1 MIRTAEFVSPGHPD
15 KICDR
20 ISDKILDY
28 CIKLDPDARV
38 AVETMGGHGSIYIS
52 GEVTLDTKK
61 EIPIL
66 HLVEDVMESRDYL
79 NTTQVNI
86 VQQSPEIARG
96 VDIGG
101 AGDQGIMVGYACDE
115 NDEYVPQEY
124 YIARHLCRHLYE
136 KFPYDG
142 KTQITTDDHWIT
154 HIVTSFQNT
163 ETEEL
168 KLAVNDY
175 MEWETEDIKIHCN
188 PAGDWTQGGFDA
200 DAGLTG
206 RKLVVDNYGPRVPIG
221 GGAYS
226 GKDPSKVDRS
236 AAYMARHI
244 ALKEM
249 KDRNLTECWVYLS
262 YAIGEK
268 EPLQSTA
275 TDGKTSWDISDKYP
289 VYPNEI
295 INFLEL
301 KKPIYYETSQWG
313 AYGNGFK
320 WDLL

>member
-28 CIKLDPDARV
+28 CIKLDPD

-124 YIARHLCRHLYE
+124 YIARHLW
-136 KFPYDG
+136 KMFF
-142 KTQITTDDHWIT
+142 W
-154 HIVTSFQNT
+154 
-163 ETEEL
+163 
-168 KLAVNDY
+168 
-175 MEWETEDIKIHCN
+175 
-188 PAGDWTQGGFDA
+188 
-200 DAGLTG
+200 
-206 RKLVVDNYGPRVPIG
+206 
-221 GGAYS
+221 
-226 GKDPSKVDRS
+226 
-236 AAYMARHI
+236 
-244 ALKEM
+244 
-249 KDRNLTECWVYLS
+249 WV
-262 YAIGEK
+262 K
-268 EPLQSTA
+268 
-275 TDGKTSWDISDKYP
+275 
-289 VYPNEI
+289 
-295 INFLEL
+295 
-301 KKPIYYETSQWG
+301 
-313 AYGNGFK
+313 
-320 WDLL
+320 